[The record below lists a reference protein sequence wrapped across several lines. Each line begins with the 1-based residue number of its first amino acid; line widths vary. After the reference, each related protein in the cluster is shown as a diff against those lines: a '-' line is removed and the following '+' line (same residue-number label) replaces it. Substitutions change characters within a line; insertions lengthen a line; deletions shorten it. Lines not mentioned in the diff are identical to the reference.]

1 MSPSPED
8 HRDAAVSLAEH
19 ASRAVDEGELR
30 VGDLRLLP
38 LAAQLPH
45 GLDHEEDAAH
55 AGVVRREAAAV
66 GIDRQRAAEPDA
78 AAGTEGAP
86 LARLAEP
93 ERLERREYRDR
104 VGVVDHA
111 AIDVVV
117 PDPGA
122 RERQR
127 TGLPGRDVEE
137 IVPPDAEVTDGFGAA
152 EDRDGAFRE
161 IARALHR
168 GEDQR

>member
-8 HRDAAVSLAEH
+8 HRYAAVSLAEH
-19 ASRAVDEGELR
+19 ASRAVDERELR
-30 VGDLRLLP
+30 VGDLRLLS

-78 AAGTEGAP
+78 AAGTEGAA

-93 ERLERREYRDR
+93 ERLERREDRDR

-111 AIDVVV
+111 AVDVVV
-117 PDPGA
+117 PDPRA

-127 TGLPGRDVEE
+127 TGLRGGDVEQV
-137 IVPPDAEVTDGFGAA
+137 VP
-152 EDRDGAFRE
+152 
-161 IARALHR
+161 
-168 GEDQR
+168 